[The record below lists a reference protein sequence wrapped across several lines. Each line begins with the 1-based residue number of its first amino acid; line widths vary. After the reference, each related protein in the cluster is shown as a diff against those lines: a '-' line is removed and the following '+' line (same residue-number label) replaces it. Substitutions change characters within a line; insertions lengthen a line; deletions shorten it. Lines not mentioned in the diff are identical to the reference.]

1 MKTVRMERTEA
12 LELGHTF
19 PFAYIR
25 SLSQVTLGPTPAE
38 DPEDLLEARFF
49 SSTEEIR
56 VFLGE
61 DGLQAVRLTEEG
73 PRGVCLEETRKLMNP
88 LFGSEITICREI
100 AFDEDGQ
107 AYISTVRL
115 SGWKGGKG

>member
-1 MKTVRMERTEA
+1 MKAERMDRSKA
-12 LELGHTF
+12 LELRHTL

-38 DPEDLLEARFF
+38 EPEDLLEARFF
-49 SSTEEIR
+49 SSTEEVRI
-56 VFLGE
+56 FLGE
-61 DGLQAVRLTEEG
+61 DGFQAVRLTEEE

-88 LFGSEITICREI
+88 RFGKEITICREI

-107 AYISTVRL
+107 AYISTMRL
-115 SGWKGGKG
+115 SGWKGGED